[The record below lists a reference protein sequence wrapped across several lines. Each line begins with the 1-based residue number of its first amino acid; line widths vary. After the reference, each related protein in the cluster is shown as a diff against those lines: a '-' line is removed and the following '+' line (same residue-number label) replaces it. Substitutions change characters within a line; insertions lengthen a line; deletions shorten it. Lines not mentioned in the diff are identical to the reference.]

1 MKAVSTKGLILRM
14 VLAFAVIV
22 AVVQV
27 YPAHAGEFS
36 YPGQNLGKI
45 YQQGD
50 WAAQQNKHLMP
61 RSIAPIGRV
70 RYHEQQPN
78 LSQQPNADLIEQ
90 NKPKE

>member
-1 MKAVSTKGLILRM
+1 MKAISTKGLILRM
-14 VLAFAVIV
+14 ALAFAV
-22 AVVQV
+22 VVVVLQA

-45 YQQGD
+45 FQQGD
-50 WAAQQNKHLMP
+50 IAAQQNKHLMP
-61 RSIAPIGRV
+61 NPIAPIGRV
-70 RYHEQQPN
+70 RYHEQHQN